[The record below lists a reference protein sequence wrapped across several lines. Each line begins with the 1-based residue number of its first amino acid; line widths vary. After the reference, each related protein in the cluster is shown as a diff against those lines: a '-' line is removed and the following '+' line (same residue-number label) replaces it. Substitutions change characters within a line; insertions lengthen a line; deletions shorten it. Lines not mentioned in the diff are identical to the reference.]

1 MRVERRGELG
11 VTPPWE
17 WGGCSPSPPAQ
28 SLPCPRPAPPRV
40 GLAAGLEQRQQDW
53 VVLVAAV
60 IQGLLVEVGE
70 QLHALQT
77 ARGAQPHHTQ
87 QGEPCPARSPAALT
101 VGKAALG
108 SPPPEPFGCPL
119 KVLIWALVSGP
130 GSLRR
135 AGSWRI
141 PPGQVDGPRKVPL
154 AAK

>member
-108 SPPPEPFGCPL
+108 SPPPEPWRVAPTPQSSARYLYTEAGRPGGQ
-119 KVLIWALVSGP
+119 KTQALPCLST
-130 GSLRR
+130 
-135 AGSWRI
+135 
-141 PPGQVDGPRKVPL
+141 
-154 AAK
+154 